1 MIKAKISS
9 FSSYAPDHIVHNN
22 FFETIVDTSDE
33 WIQSRTGVIQR
44 RFASEDEFTS
54 DLCVKAALNLSKE
67 NPSIKLKDVDFII
80 VSTTTPDH
88 TIPSVASKLQHL
100 LQINDAGAIDL
111 SSACAGFVYGL
122 IVAKS
127 LISSGTCKKIL
138 VFGADTLSK
147 IIDFKDRSTCILFGD
162 GAGVALIEASS
173 EENIKESVFGTDG
186 SGGHH
191 LYRSTL
197 SSMINQTPIISDS
210 KSHQSGRTVFKW
222 AVQTASA
229 TISSLLDKNNITL
242 DQIDRI
248 ILHSANLRIIEAVSR
263 QINFPME
270 KMPHSIEYFG
280 NTSSA
285 SIPIALHQAYLKGI
299 LKKGDCIL
307 LVGFGGGFSFA
318 GTLITI

>member
-9 FSSYAPDHIVHNN
+9 FSSYAPDNIVYND

-44 RFASEDEFTS
+44 RFASADEFTS
-54 DLCVKAALNLSKE
+54 DLCVKAALNLIQE
-67 NPSIKLKDVDFII
+67 NPSVTLSDVDFII

-88 TIPSVASKLQHL
+88 TIPSVASKLQHQ
-100 LQINDAGAIDL
+100 LQITDAGAIDL
-111 SSACAGFVYGL
+111 SSACAGFVYGI

-127 LISSGTCKKIL
+127 LISSGTCRKIL

-162 GAGVALIEASS
+162 GAGVALIEPST
-173 EENIKESVFGTDG
+173 EENIKESIFGTEG
-186 SGGHH
+186 VGGQH

-197 SSMINQTPIISDS
+197 SSTINQTPILADS
-210 KSHQSGRTVFKW
+210 KSHQSGRIVFKW
-222 AVQTASA
+222 AVQTAA
-229 TISSLLDKNNITL
+229 NTISRLLVKNNLTL
-242 DQIDRI
+242 AQIDRI
-248 ILHSANLRIIEAVSR
+248 VLHSANLRIIEAVSR
-263 QINFPME
+263 QIDYPME

-285 SIPIALHQAYLKGI
+285 SIPIAMHQALLKGI

-318 GTLITI
+318 GMLITL

>member
-9 FSSYAPDHIVHNN
+9 FSSYAPDNIVHNN
-22 FFETIVDTSDE
+22 YFETIVDTSDE

-44 RFASEDEFTS
+44 RFASADEFTS
-54 DLCVKAALNLSKE
+54 DLCVKAALNLIKE
-67 NPSIKLKDVDFII
+67 NPSITLIDVDFII

-88 TIPSVASKLQHL
+88 TIPSVASKLQHQ

-127 LISSGTCKKIL
+127 LISSGTCSKVL

-162 GAGVALIEASS
+162 GAGVALVEAST
-173 EENIKESVFGTDG
+173 EENIKESIFGTDG
-186 SGGHH
+186 SGGQH

-197 SSMINQTPIISDS
+197 SSMINETPILADS
-210 KSHQSGRTVFKW
+210 KSHQSGRIVFKW
-222 AVQTASA
+222 AVQTASN
-229 TISSLLDKNNITL
+229 TILRLLIKNKITL
-242 DQIDRI
+242 AQIDRI

-263 QINFPME
+263 QIGYPLE
-270 KMPHSIEYFG
+270 KMPQSIEYFG

-285 SIPIALHQAYLKGI
+285 SIPIAMHQAYLKGVI
-299 LKKGDCIL
+299 KKGDCIL

-318 GTLITI
+318 GTLITL